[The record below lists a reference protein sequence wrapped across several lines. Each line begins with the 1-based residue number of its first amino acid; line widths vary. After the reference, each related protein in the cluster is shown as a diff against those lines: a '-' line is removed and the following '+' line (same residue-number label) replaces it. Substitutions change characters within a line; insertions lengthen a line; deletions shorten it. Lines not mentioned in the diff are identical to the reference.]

1 MYKILLPLI
10 FSTFLCAE
18 PLNGVS
24 VTVKGEIITLYDVK
38 EEMRSSN
45 VSSAVATDN
54 LIRKKLEAVE
64 IRERKINVNSSE
76 IYEDIKKV
84 AAANKMSVEE
94 LYEAARNS
102 TGMSSAEF
110 KEKTKEK
117 LISQKLYSAIAYSS
131 VDIPKEDEIREYYEL
146 YKDDF
151 SRPSAISV
159 TIYGSASK
167 NALEKKIANPM
178 QNSNEVKVTEQ
189 TLPLDKISPELSKI
203 LQSTKEGS
211 FTPVINDAAGSFVSF
226 FIKEIHRNKDVN
238 YESLKNQITTLIM
251 EKKREQVLSDYF
263 ARLRGN
269 AEIKTVREVK

>member
-18 PLNGVS
+18 PINGVS

-54 LIRKKLEAVE
+54 LIRKKLEAAE
-64 IRERKINVNSSE
+64 IGERKISVSSSE
-76 IYEDIKKV
+76 VYEDIKKV
-84 AAANKMSVEE
+84 AAANKMSIEE

-102 TGMSSAEF
+102 TGMSSTEF

-146 YKDDF
+146 YKEDF

-178 QNSNEVKVTEQ
+178 HNSNEV
-189 TLPLDKISPELSKI
+189 
-203 LQSTKEGS
+203 
-211 FTPVINDAAGSFVSF
+211 
-226 FIKEIHRNKDVN
+226 
-238 YESLKNQITTLIM
+238 
-251 EKKREQVLSDYF
+251 
-263 ARLRGN
+263 
-269 AEIKTVREVK
+269 